1 MSQDDTLQLALSR
14 KEAALAL
21 RAIEEAVRG
30 ERSLGATADAFA
42 KDWPAFGH
50 VSKFAPVLPY
60 YEAVARTLGPLLGRG
75 DSARARCFQ
84 NLAIVLATIG
94 RVEEAERI
102 RRDVFDDLRATRPP
116 EDAERIA
123 ACQQVASVLRGSGEH
138 SAADALY
145 AEVPICTHLQP
156 VREAL
161 LRRGLLITDAG
172 HLWSEAGISIWWSAV
187 LDPDELRRELA
198 LDACVTPTENDDPRS
213 GPELG
218 LYCTIHR
225 DSIVGPHPRFA
236 G

>member
-1 MSQDDTLQLALSR
+1 MSEDDTLQLATSR

-30 ERSLGATADAFA
+30 ERSLRATADAFA

-50 VSKFAPVLPY
+50 VSKFAPALPY
-60 YEAVARTLGPLLGRG
+60 YEAVARTLGPLLGRD

-84 NLAIVLATIG
+84 NLATVLATIG

-102 RRDVFDDLRATRPP
+102 HRDVFDDLRATRPP
-116 EDAERIA
+116 EDDERIR
-123 ACQQVASVLRGSGEH
+123 ACQWVASVLRRSGEH
-138 SAADALY
+138 FAADALY
-145 AEVPICTHLQP
+145 AEVPICTHLRP
-156 VREAL
+156 LREAL
-161 LRRGLLITDAG
+161 LRSGAFTTNAG
-172 HLWSEAGISIWWSAV
+172 HLWSEAGISIWFSTV
-187 LDPDELRRELA
+187 LDPDELRRQHA
-198 LDACVTPTENDDPRS
+198 LDTCVIRTENDDPRS

-225 DSIVGPHPRFA
+225 DSIVGPHPRFV